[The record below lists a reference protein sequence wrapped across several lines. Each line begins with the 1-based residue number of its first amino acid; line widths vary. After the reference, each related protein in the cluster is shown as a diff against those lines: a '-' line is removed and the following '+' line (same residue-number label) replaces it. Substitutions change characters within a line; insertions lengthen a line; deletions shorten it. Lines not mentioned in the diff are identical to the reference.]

1 VRKLAVSARKWARKL
16 LGLNDPPHA
25 IALGAAV
32 GMAIAFGPTY
42 GMQII
47 LALGLATLLRVNRVA
62 TLLPTFIVNPVTGP
76 ATFILQ
82 YLLGRAI
89 LGGGSAAE
97 REKIHH
103 LAQALGDIRL
113 TALKSSIQAALTAGA
128 DLGWDVL
135 GAVLLGMAVS
145 AGVLAGLTY
154 PAVYRGAVWF
164 RRKRAQ
170 RSQRRQAERAAAPA
184 ATPPTTPPGPGAR
197 EARDP

>member
-1 VRKLAVSARKWARKL
+1 MRKLTVSARKWARKL
-16 LGLNDPPHA
+16 LGLNDPPQA

-42 GMQII
+42 GLQII

-76 ATFILQ
+76 ATFVLQ

-89 LGGGSAAE
+89 LGGGSAVE

-103 LAQALGDIRL
+103 LAQALGDIHLR
-113 TALKSSIQAALTAGA
+113 AFGASVRAALAAGA

-154 PAVYRGAVWF
+154 TAVYRGAVWF

-184 ATPPTTPPGPGAR
+184 AAPPATAPGPGAR

>member
-1 VRKLAVSARKWARKL
+1 MRKLAVSARKWARRL
-16 LGLNDPPHA
+16 LGLHDPPHA

-47 LALGLATLLRVNRVA
+47 LALGLAALLRVNKVA

-76 ATFILQ
+76 AIFVLQ
-82 YLLGRAI
+82 YFLGRAV
-89 LGGGSAAE
+89 LGGGSALE

-103 LAQALGDIRL
+103 LARALGDVRL
-113 TALKSSIQAALTAGA
+113 TALKSSIQAALSAGA

-145 AGVLAGLTY
+145 AGALAALTY
-154 PAVYRGAVWF
+154 PAVYRGVVWY
-164 RRKRAQ
+164 RRKRAK
-170 RSQRRQAERAAAPA
+170 RRERRLAG
-184 ATPPTTPPGPGAR
+184 TGAVGTS
-197 EARDP
+197 P